1 MTDYRDYEPIHPRGF
16 DWRRLLRAI
25 WAPIAA
31 LIGLAVKFGF
41 VFVKFFSIFISV
53 AAYALLG
60 GWQWGVGVVLLI
72 FVHEMGHWLEARRQ
86 GLEASWPTFIPFI
99 GAYVLIRHAGLPPWR
114 NALISLAGPFL
125 GGIGAAVCWG
135 IGGARDSQLFMTLA
149 YTGFLLNLFN
159 LLPVVPLDGGRAMA
173 ALSPWLWLVGFGAL
187 AALAFAWPNPI
198 MLLILVFGGLESW
211 RRWQERKSPEGRA
224 YYNVARHSR
233 ILVAATYIV
242 LAGLLA
248 FGMAGTHVPRT
259 FGDA

>member
-1 MTDYRDYEPIHPRGF
+1 MTDYRDYEPVHPRGF

-125 GGIGAAVCWG
+125 GGIGAAVCWA
-135 IGGARDSQLFMTLA
+135 IAESQDSQLFMTLA

-159 LLPVVPLDGGRAMA
+159 LIPIGFLDGGAVARA
-173 ALSPWLWLVGFGAL
+173 ALEAWRMPVIQFEGGVPMRAL
-187 AALAFAWPNPI
+187 QPD
-198 MLLILVFGGLESW
+198 
-211 RRWQERKSPEGRA
+211 RGRA
-224 YYNVARHSR
+224 VA
-233 ILVAATYIV
+233 IWLLYLGLVAV
-242 LAGLLA
+242 LAYGLWQ
-248 FGMAGTHVPRT
+248 THVPQTRL
-259 FGDA
+259 

>member
-53 AAYALLG
+53 GAYALLG

-135 IGGARDSQLFMTLA
+135 IGESQNSQLFMTLA

-159 LLPVVPLDGGRAMA
+159 LIPIGFLDGGAVARA
-173 ALSPWLWLVGFGAL
+173 ALEAWRMPVIQFEGGIPMRAL
-187 AALAFAWPNPI
+187 QPD
-198 MLLILVFGGLESW
+198 
-211 RRWQERKSPEGRA
+211 RGRA
-224 YYNVARHSR
+224 VA
-233 ILVAATYIV
+233 IWLLYLGLVAV
-242 LAGLLA
+242 LAYGLWQ
-248 FGMAGTHVPRT
+248 THVPQTRL
-259 FGDA
+259 

>member
-1 MTDYRDYEPIHPRGF
+1 VTDYRGYEPIHPRGF

-41 VFVKFFSIFISV
+41 VFVKFFAIFISV

-86 GLEASWPTFIPFI
+86 GLEASWPTFIPFL

-125 GGIGAAVCWG
+125 GGVGAAVCWA
-135 IGGARDSQLFMTLA
+135 IADARDSQLLMTLA

-159 LLPVVPLDGGRAMA
+159 LIPIGFLDGGAIARA
-173 ALSPWLWLVGFGAL
+173 ALEAWRMPVIQFEGGIPMRAL
-187 AALAFAWPNPI
+187 QPD
-198 MLLILVFGGLESW
+198 
-211 RRWQERKSPEGRA
+211 RGRA
-224 YYNVARHSR
+224 VA
-233 ILVAATYIV
+233 IWLLYLGLVAV
-242 LAGLLA
+242 LAYGLWK
-248 FGMAGTHVPRT
+248 THVPQTRL
-259 FGDA
+259 